1 MKKTLSALL
10 ICAMAASLAA
20 CGNSTATTTTTAA
33 GEAKAETAASNGG
46 GNYILKVNTA
56 LSETD
61 PLFVALTDVF
71 KKNVEEK
78 TNGDIQPILLTEKL
92 VLQCGFN
99 QLDDYTFDNDEME
112 ITQDWDDQTVYYI
125 TTHAN
130 EYTVSGHRIEY
141 LHQLQN
147 AYFCLSGGKEF
158 NL

>member
-1 MKKTLSALL
+1 MIQELRV
-10 ICAMAASLAA
+10 
-20 CGNSTATTTTTAA
+20 
-33 GEAKAETAASNGG
+33 
-46 GNYILKVNTA
+46 GNYVAYKGKPSLVCA
-56 LSETD
+56 LDYYPKLRKENISVVYKWGE
-61 PLFVALTDVF
+61 PPY
-71 KKNVEEK
+71 K
-78 TNGDIQPILLTEKL
+78 TNGVIQPILLTEKL

-147 AYFCLSGGKEF
+147 AYFCLSGGKELEV

>member
-1 MKKTLSALL
+1 METFSQYYLL
-10 ICAMAASLAA
+10 
-20 CGNSTATTTTTAA
+20 
-33 GEAKAETAASNGG
+33 
-46 GNYILKVNTA
+46 
-56 LSETD
+56 
-61 PLFVALTDVF
+61 
-71 KKNVEEK
+71 KNWFCNAV
-78 TNGDIQPILLTEKL
+78 
-92 VLQCGFN
+92 FN

-147 AYFCLSGGKEF
+147 AYFCLSGGKELEV

>member
-1 MKKTLSALL
+1 MIKELRV
-10 ICAMAASLAA
+10 
-20 CGNSTATTTTTAA
+20 
-33 GEAKAETAASNGG
+33 
-46 GNYILKVNTA
+46 GNYVAYKGKPSLVCA
-56 LSETD
+56 LDYD
-61 PLFVALTDVF
+61 PKLRKENISVVY
-71 KKNVEEK
+71 KWGEPPYK

-147 AYFCLSGGKEF
+147 G
-158 NL
+158 